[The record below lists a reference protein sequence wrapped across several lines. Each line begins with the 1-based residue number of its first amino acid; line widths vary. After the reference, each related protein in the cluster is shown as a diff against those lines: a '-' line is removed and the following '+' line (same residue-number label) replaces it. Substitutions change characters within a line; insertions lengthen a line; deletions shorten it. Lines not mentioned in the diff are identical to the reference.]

1 MVGAEGTSQKRVSAS
16 GNQYLSRVVSFTKF
30 MTAEDRP
37 DSAGTFKAFAIA
49 EGILLIILGVL
60 ALIFPVLASV
70 WVTGVIAVVFL
81 VGGVVGWIS
90 NLARSKRMGRW
101 ICFWR
106 LVVSTLFIVAGAS
119 MISNFRS
126 PADAAEQVATLS
138 LAIGIVFLVEGV
150 VAFFNGLSH
159 SNRPGA
165 GWAIANGLITF
176 ILGLLIVT
184 LKFWGLLWVLGVLVG
199 ISFLFSGI
207 DLIALSSTIHNDQEP
222 PAAALS
228 ARSQRLSTSERKGP
242 SFSLGPCLCLDPA
255 QSPPLQP

>member
-1 MVGAEGTSQKRVSAS
+1 
-16 GNQYLSRVVSFTKF
+16 
-30 MTAEDRP
+30 MTADDRS
-37 DSAGTFKAFAIA
+37 DSVGTFKAFAIA

-60 ALIFPVLASV
+60 ALVFPVIASV

-165 GWAIANGLITF
+165 GWAVANGVITF

-222 PAAALS
+222 PAAA
-228 ARSQRLSTSERKGP
+228 
-242 SFSLGPCLCLDPA
+242 
-255 QSPPLQP
+255 

>member
-1 MVGAEGTSQKRVSAS
+1 MGGAEGTSQKRVSAS
-16 GNQYLSRVVSFTKF
+16 VHQYLSGVVSFTEF
-30 MTAEDRP
+30 MTADDRP
-37 DSAGTFKAFAIA
+37 DSVGTFKAFAIV
-49 EGILLIILGVL
+49 EGILLIILGVI
-60 ALIFPVLASV
+60 ALIFPVIASV

-165 GWAIANGLITF
+165 GWAVANGVITF

-207 DLIALSSTIHNDQEP
+207 DLIALSSTIHNDQDP
-222 PAAALS
+222 PAAA
-228 ARSQRLSTSERKGP
+228 
-242 SFSLGPCLCLDPA
+242 
-255 QSPPLQP
+255 

>member
-1 MVGAEGTSQKRVSAS
+1 
-16 GNQYLSRVVSFTKF
+16 
-30 MTAEDRP
+30 MTADDRP
-37 DSAGTFKAFAIA
+37 NSVGTFKAFAIA
-49 EGILLIILGVL
+49 EGILLIILGIL
-60 ALIFPVLASV
+60 SLIFPVIASV

-119 MISNFRS
+119 MVSNFRS

-165 GWAIANGLITF
+165 GWAIANGVITF

-222 PAAALS
+222 PAAA
-228 ARSQRLSTSERKGP
+228 
-242 SFSLGPCLCLDPA
+242 
-255 QSPPLQP
+255 

>member
-1 MVGAEGTSQKRVSAS
+1 
-16 GNQYLSRVVSFTKF
+16 

-165 GWAIANGLITF
+165 GWAVANGVITF

-184 LKFWGLLWVLGVLVG
+184 LNSWNLVWVLGMLVG
-199 ISFLFSGI
+199 ISLLFSGI
-207 DLIALSSTIHNDQEP
+207 DLIAFSSTIHNNQDP
-222 PAAALS
+222 PAAA
-228 ARSQRLSTSERKGP
+228 
-242 SFSLGPCLCLDPA
+242 
-255 QSPPLQP
+255 

>member
-1 MVGAEGTSQKRVSAS
+1 
-16 GNQYLSRVVSFTKF
+16 
-30 MTAEDRP
+30 MTADDRP
-37 DSAGTFKAFAIA
+37 DSLGTFKAFAIA

-60 ALIFPVLASV
+60 ALVFPVLASV

-138 LAIGIVFLVEGV
+138 LAIGIVFLIEGV

-165 GWAIANGLITF
+165 GWAVANGVITF

-207 DLIALSSTIHNDQEP
+207 DLIALSSTIHNDQDP
-222 PAAALS
+222 PAAA
-228 ARSQRLSTSERKGP
+228 
-242 SFSLGPCLCLDPA
+242 
-255 QSPPLQP
+255 

>member
-1 MVGAEGTSQKRVSAS
+1 MACLSRLGLRVGAEGTSQNRVSAS
-16 GNQYLSRVVSFTKF
+16 GNQYLSRVVSVTQFT
-30 MTAEDRP
+30 TADDRP
-37 DSAGTFKAFAIA
+37 DSVGTFKAFAIA
-49 EGILLIILGVL
+49 EGILLIILGVI
-60 ALIFPVLASV
+60 ALIFPVIASV

-165 GWAIANGLITF
+165 GWAIANGVITF

-222 PAAALS
+222 PAAA
-228 ARSQRLSTSERKGP
+228 
-242 SFSLGPCLCLDPA
+242 
-255 QSPPLQP
+255 

>member
-1 MVGAEGTSQKRVSAS
+1 
-16 GNQYLSRVVSFTKF
+16 

-165 GWAIANGLITF
+165 GWAVANGVITF

-222 PAAALS
+222 PAAA
-228 ARSQRLSTSERKGP
+228 
-242 SFSLGPCLCLDPA
+242 
-255 QSPPLQP
+255 

>member
-1 MVGAEGTSQKRVSAS
+1 
-16 GNQYLSRVVSFTKF
+16 
-30 MTAEDRP
+30 MTADDRS
-37 DSAGTFKAFAIA
+37 DSVGTFKAFAIA

-60 ALIFPVLASV
+60 ALVFPVIASV

-165 GWAIANGLITF
+165 GWAIANGVVTF

-184 LKFWGLLWVLGVLVG
+184 LKFWGLLWVLGALVG

-222 PAAALS
+222 PAAA
-228 ARSQRLSTSERKGP
+228 
-242 SFSLGPCLCLDPA
+242 
-255 QSPPLQP
+255 

>member
-1 MVGAEGTSQKRVSAS
+1 
-16 GNQYLSRVVSFTKF
+16 
-30 MTAEDRP
+30 MTADDRP
-37 DSAGTFKAFAIA
+37 DSLGTFKAFAIA

-60 ALIFPVLASV
+60 ALVFPVLASV

-119 MISNFRS
+119 MFSSFNSAAALKDQVIS
-126 PADAAEQVATLS
+126 LS
-138 LAIGIVFLVEGV
+138 LVVGIVFLVEGV

-165 GWAIANGLITF
+165 GWAVANGVITF

-207 DLIALSSTIHNDQEP
+207 DLIALSSTIHNDQDP
-222 PAAALS
+222 PAAA
-228 ARSQRLSTSERKGP
+228 
-242 SFSLGPCLCLDPA
+242 
-255 QSPPLQP
+255 

>member
-1 MVGAEGTSQKRVSAS
+1 
-16 GNQYLSRVVSFTKF
+16 

-159 SNRPGA
+159 TNRPGA
-165 GWAIANGLITF
+165 GWAVANGVITF

-207 DLIALSSTIHNDQEP
+207 DLIALSSTIHNDQDP
-222 PAAALS
+222 PAAA
-228 ARSQRLSTSERKGP
+228 
-242 SFSLGPCLCLDPA
+242 
-255 QSPPLQP
+255 

>member
-1 MVGAEGTSQKRVSAS
+1 
-16 GNQYLSRVVSFTKF
+16 
-30 MTAEDRP
+30 MTADDRP
-37 DSAGTFKAFAIA
+37 DSLGTFKAFAIA

-60 ALIFPVLASV
+60 ALVFPVLASV

-106 LVVSTLFIVAGAS
+106 LVVSTQFIVAGAS
-119 MISNFRS
+119 MFSSFRS

-165 GWAIANGLITF
+165 DWAVANGVITF

-207 DLIALSSTIHNDQEP
+207 DLIALSSTIHNDQDP
-222 PAAALS
+222 PAAA
-228 ARSQRLSTSERKGP
+228 
-242 SFSLGPCLCLDPA
+242 
-255 QSPPLQP
+255 

>member
-1 MVGAEGTSQKRVSAS
+1 MGGAEGTSQKRVSAS
-16 GNQYLSRVVSFTKF
+16 VHQYLSGVVSFTEF
-30 MTAEDRP
+30 MTADDRP
-37 DSAGTFKAFAIA
+37 DSVGTFKAFAIV
-49 EGILLIILGVL
+49 EGILLIILGVI
-60 ALIFPVLASV
+60 ALIFPVIASV

-81 VGGVVGWIS
+81 VGGIVGWIS

-165 GWAIANGLITF
+165 GWAVANGVITF

-207 DLIALSSTIHNDQEP
+207 DLIALSSTIHNDQDP
-222 PAAALS
+222 PAAA
-228 ARSQRLSTSERKGP
+228 
-242 SFSLGPCLCLDPA
+242 
-255 QSPPLQP
+255 

>member
-1 MVGAEGTSQKRVSAS
+1 
-16 GNQYLSRVVSFTKF
+16 
-30 MTAEDRP
+30 MTADDRP
-37 DSAGTFKAFAIA
+37 DSVGTFKAFAIA

-60 ALIFPVLASV
+60 ALIFPVIASV

-138 LAIGIVFLVEGV
+138 LTIGIVFLVEGV

-159 SNRPGA
+159 SKRPGA
-165 GWAIANGLITF
+165 GWAIANGVITF
-176 ILGLLIVT
+176 ILGLVIVT
-184 LKFWGLLWVLGVLVG
+184 LKFWGLLWVLGALVG

-207 DLIALSSTIHNDQEP
+207 DLIALSSTIHNDQDP
-222 PAAALS
+222 PAAA
-228 ARSQRLSTSERKGP
+228 
-242 SFSLGPCLCLDPA
+242 
-255 QSPPLQP
+255 

>member
-1 MVGAEGTSQKRVSAS
+1 
-16 GNQYLSRVVSFTKF
+16 
-30 MTAEDRP
+30 MTADDRP
-37 DSAGTFKAFAIA
+37 DSVRTFKAFAIA

-60 ALIFPVLASV
+60 ALIFPVIASV

-159 SNRPGA
+159 SKRPGA
-165 GWAIANGLITF
+165 GWAIANGVITF
-176 ILGLLIVT
+176 ILGLMIVT
-184 LKFWGLLWVLGVLVG
+184 LKFWGLLWVLGALVG
-199 ISFLFSGI
+199 ISFMFSGI
-207 DLIALSSTIHNDQEP
+207 DLIALSSTIHNDQDP
-222 PAAALS
+222 PAAA
-228 ARSQRLSTSERKGP
+228 
-242 SFSLGPCLCLDPA
+242 
-255 QSPPLQP
+255 

>member
-1 MVGAEGTSQKRVSAS
+1 VG
-16 GNQYLSRVVSFTKF
+16 VSFSTF
-30 MTAEDRP
+30 MTADDRP
-37 DSAGTFKAFAIA
+37 DSLGTFKAFAIA

-60 ALIFPVLASV
+60 ALVFPVLASV

-165 GWAIANGLITF
+165 GWAVANGVITF

-207 DLIALSSTIHNDQEP
+207 DLIALSSTIHNDQDP
-222 PAAALS
+222 PAAA
-228 ARSQRLSTSERKGP
+228 
-242 SFSLGPCLCLDPA
+242 
-255 QSPPLQP
+255 

>member
-1 MVGAEGTSQKRVSAS
+1 MARLPRLELKVGAEGTSQNQDRSW

-30 MTAEDRP
+30 MTMDDRP
-37 DSAGTFKAFAIA
+37 DSLGSFKAFAIA
-49 EGILLIILGVL
+49 EGILLIILGII

-165 GWAIANGLITF
+165 GWAVANGVITF

-207 DLIALSSTIHNDQEP
+207 DLIALSSTIHNDQDP
-222 PAAALS
+222 PAAA
-228 ARSQRLSTSERKGP
+228 
-242 SFSLGPCLCLDPA
+242 
-255 QSPPLQP
+255 

>member
-1 MVGAEGTSQKRVSAS
+1 
-16 GNQYLSRVVSFTKF
+16 

-106 LVVSTLFIVAGAS
+106 LVVSTLFIAAGAS

-159 SNRPGA
+159 SSRPGA
-165 GWAIANGLITF
+165 GWAVANGVITF

-184 LKFWGLLWVLGVLVG
+184 LNSWNLVWVLGMLVG
-199 ISFLFSGI
+199 ISLLFSGI
-207 DLIALSSTIHNDQEP
+207 DLIAFSSTIHNDQDP
-222 PAAALS
+222 PAAA
-228 ARSQRLSTSERKGP
+228 
-242 SFSLGPCLCLDPA
+242 
-255 QSPPLQP
+255 

>member
-1 MVGAEGTSQKRVSAS
+1 MACLSRLELRVGAEGTSQNRVSAS
-16 GNQYLSRVVSFTKF
+16 GNQYLSRVVSVTQF
-30 MTAEDRP
+30 MTADDRP
-37 DSAGTFKAFAIA
+37 NSVGTFKAFAIA
-49 EGILLIILGVL
+49 EGILLIILGIL
-60 ALIFPVLASV
+60 SLIFPVIASV

-165 GWAIANGLITF
+165 DWAIANGVITF

-222 PAAALS
+222 PAAA
-228 ARSQRLSTSERKGP
+228 
-242 SFSLGPCLCLDPA
+242 
-255 QSPPLQP
+255 

>member
-1 MVGAEGTSQKRVSAS
+1 
-16 GNQYLSRVVSFTKF
+16 
-30 MTAEDRP
+30 MTADDRS

-60 ALIFPVLASV
+60 ALVFPVIASV

-165 GWAIANGLITF
+165 GWAIANGVVTF

-184 LKFWGLLWVLGVLVG
+184 LKFWGLLWVLGALVG

-207 DLIALSSTIHNDQEP
+207 DLIALSSTIHNDQDP
-222 PAAALS
+222 PAAA
-228 ARSQRLSTSERKGP
+228 
-242 SFSLGPCLCLDPA
+242 
-255 QSPPLQP
+255 

>member
-1 MVGAEGTSQKRVSAS
+1 
-16 GNQYLSRVVSFTKF
+16 

-60 ALIFPVLASV
+60 ALIFPVIASV

-165 GWAIANGLITF
+165 GWAVANGVITF

-207 DLIALSSTIHNDQEP
+207 DLIALSSTIHNDQDP
-222 PAAALS
+222 PAAA
-228 ARSQRLSTSERKGP
+228 
-242 SFSLGPCLCLDPA
+242 
-255 QSPPLQP
+255 

>member
-1 MVGAEGTSQKRVSAS
+1 
-16 GNQYLSRVVSFTKF
+16 
-30 MTAEDRP
+30 MTADDRP
-37 DSAGTFKAFAIA
+37 DSVGTFKAFAIA

-60 ALIFPVLASV
+60 ALIFPVIASV

-159 SNRPGA
+159 SKRPGA
-165 GWAIANGLITF
+165 GWAIANGVITF
-176 ILGLLIVT
+176 ILGLMIVT
-184 LKFWGLLWVLGVLVG
+184 LKFWGLLWVLGALVG

-207 DLIALSSTIHNDQEP
+207 DLIALSSTIHNDQDP
-222 PAAALS
+222 PAAA
-228 ARSQRLSTSERKGP
+228 
-242 SFSLGPCLCLDPA
+242 
-255 QSPPLQP
+255 

>member
-1 MVGAEGTSQKRVSAS
+1 MS
-16 GNQYLSRVVSFTKF
+16 VSFATF
-30 MTAEDRP
+30 MTADDRP
-37 DSAGTFKAFAIA
+37 DSLWTFKAFAIA
-49 EGILLIILGVL
+49 EGILLIILGII
-60 ALIFPVLASV
+60 ALIFPVIASV

-165 GWAIANGLITF
+165 GWAVANGVITF

-207 DLIALSSTIHNDQEP
+207 DLIALSSTIHNDQDP
-222 PAAALS
+222 PAAA
-228 ARSQRLSTSERKGP
+228 
-242 SFSLGPCLCLDPA
+242 
-255 QSPPLQP
+255 